1 MCICYSE
8 DTGSIPRL
16 KLEAAVLRTSLV
28 AVVIKEH
35 DYIID
40 STYYWTDSSTVFQWI
55 RGVSKRHLAFIA
67 NRIGEIVKG
76 TEPTHWNHYPGQLN
90 PAHEQQ
96 GTSSKLY
103 NICESLG
110 KWPSFL
116 HLPEEKWPTQ
126 NLKFSSRPLMTQRP
140 KKYPLSGLVW

>member
-90 PAHEQQ
+90 PAHDGSRELPV
-96 GTSSKLY
+96 SSITFASHWV
-103 NICESLG
+103 NG
-110 KWPSFL
+110 PPSY
-116 HLPEEKWPTQ
+116 TY
-126 NLKFSSRPLMTQRP
+126 LKRN
-140 KKYPLSGLVW
+140 GLRKT